1 MIAYIK
7 GNLATSGAGWAV
19 IDVNGIGYQMQVPL
33 TTPMPGSGQEIKLLT
48 YMAVR
53 EDGIQLYGFSDED
66 HRDCFLA
73 LLDVAGVGPKVAL
86 AVLSCL
92 HPNHLRAIIIE
103 NDVNQLVKVPG
114 VGKKTAQRILL
125 ELKDK
130 LKGSIIVPKGEVTE
144 MPAQGVAGDALAA
157 LVALGYSQPEAREAI
172 AKVQQKDFQRD
183 VSVLIKMALKE
194 LTSLK

>member
-7 GNLATSGAGWAV
+7 GSLATSGAGWAV

-33 TTPMPGSGQEIKLLT
+33 STPMPGSGQEIKLLT

-92 HPNHLRAIIIE
+92 APNRLRSIIME

-130 LKGSIIVPKGEVTE
+130 LKGSIIVPPGDVAE
-144 MPAQGVAGDALAA
+144 MSVQGGAGDALAA
-157 LVALGYSQPEAREAI
+157 LVTLGYSQSEAREAI
-172 AKVQQKDFQRD
+172 TKVQHKNSQQD
-183 VSVLIKMALKE
+183 VSGLIKLALKE
-194 LTSLK
+194 LTPLK